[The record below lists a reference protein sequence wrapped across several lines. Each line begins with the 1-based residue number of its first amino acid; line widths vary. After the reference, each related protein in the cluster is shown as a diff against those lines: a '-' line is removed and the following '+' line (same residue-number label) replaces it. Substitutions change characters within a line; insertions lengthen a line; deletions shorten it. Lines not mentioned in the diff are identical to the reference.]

1 MGMTTYAGS
10 IDKTEPGQGVKFS
23 ATVGSGGVT
32 AGQPVKWDGSNAN
45 TVVASTTT
53 TDIVVG
59 IARDTVSA
67 AGVVTVLSTGCLVK
81 VPYTLTVGAR
91 VGVGTSGTAGT
102 LVDYS
107 SGVTVGSTVLSATLA
122 SWVRVNIQFVMA

>member
-1 MGMTTYAGS
+1 MTSYAGS
-10 IDKTEPGQGVKFS
+10 IDKTETGVGVKFS
-23 ATVGSGGVT
+23 ALVGSGGVS
-32 AGQPVKWDGSNAN
+32 AGQPVKWDGSNAK

-53 TDIVVG
+53 SDVIVG

-67 AGVVTVLSTGCLVK
+67 DGSVTVLGPGCLVL
-81 VPYTLTVGAR
+81 VPYTLTVGGK

-107 SGVTVGSTVLSATLA
+107 TGTVVGTVDTGAASA
-122 SWVRVNIQFVMA
+122 SIVRVNIQY

>member
-1 MGMTTYAGS
+1 MTSYAKS
-10 IDKTEPGQGVKFS
+10 IDKTEPMQGVKFS

-32 AGQPVKWDGSNAN
+32 AGQPVKMDTTTN
-45 TVVASTTT
+45 TVIASTTT
-53 TDIVVG
+53 SDVIVG

-67 AGVVTVLSTGCLVK
+67 AGVVTVLSDGCLVL
-81 VPYTLTVGAR
+81 VPYTLTCGSK

-107 SGVTVGSTVLSATLA
+107 TGSTVGFTVQSATLA
-122 SWVRVNIQFVMA
+122 SVVRVQIQY